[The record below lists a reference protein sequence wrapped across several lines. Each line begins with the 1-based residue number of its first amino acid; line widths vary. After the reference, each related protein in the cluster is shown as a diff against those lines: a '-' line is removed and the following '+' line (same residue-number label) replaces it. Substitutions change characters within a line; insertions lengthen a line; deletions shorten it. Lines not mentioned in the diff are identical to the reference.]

1 MKLRVGPLSLLLL
14 FGVSSAIGQT
24 FTEFQIPTA
33 SSRPKGITAGPD
45 GSLWFTEYEV
55 NASKI
60 GRITPEGV
68 ITEFPL
74 PDPFAH
80 PLAITTGPDGN
91 LWFTENRG
99 PNAIA
104 RMTPEGVLAEFRVT
118 GFQDP
123 NPSGITTGPDGD
135 LWFTEEWANKI
146 GHITTSGEMTQFT
159 IPPCQGCGTFAL
171 KSGPGGIAL
180 GPDGALWFAEMY
192 ANKIGRITT
201 SGEITQFSIPEPAGY
216 PDCSRS
222 GPCGPVS
229 ITPGPDG
236 AMWFTDS
243 AANKIGRIT
252 MSGEI
257 TEFSVP
263 TPDSQPNGIVAGLDG
278 NLYFT
283 EYRGNKIGR
292 ITTSGAFTEF
302 PIPTPGASPWEIALG
317 PDGALWF
324 TEEFGNKIGRFSPGS
339 LTCEPDATTLCLND
353 GRFKVQL
360 DWHVPSQNR
369 RGQGTAVPL
378 TGDTGYFW
386 FFEAANVELVVKAL
400 DARSVN
406 EHFWIF
412 YGALSNVEYTMTV
425 VDTQTG
431 RTRSYFNPSGTLA
444 SVADTSAFSAI
455 VSPSEDA
462 RMTPIPASKATE
474 SLSAAELYEM
484 YAALAPAS
492 PVASIAA
499 AACVP
504 GSTTLCLRQGRFQ
517 VRVDWSVPSQGR
529 SGSGAAVPVTGDT
542 GYLWFFSEANV
553 ELIVKVLDGRSIN
566 GHFWV
571 FYGAL
576 SNVEYTINVLDTE
589 TGAVRTYSN
598 PSGNLASHADTSAF

>member
-1 MKLRVGPLSLLLL
+1 MKLLTALLILFALL
-14 FGVSSAIGQT
+14 GVSSAMGQT
-24 FTEFQIPTA
+24 FTEFPVPTA
-33 SSRPKGITAGPD
+33 GARPKGITVGPD

-60 GRITPEGV
+60 GRITLEGV
-68 ITEFPL
+68 ITEFSL

-80 PLAITTGPDGN
+80 PLQITTGPDGN

-104 RMTPEGVLAEFRVT
+104 RITPEGLIDEFRT
-118 GFQDP
+118 GFRDA
-123 NPSGITTGPDGD
+123 NPVGITTGPDGD
-135 LWFTEEWANKI
+135 LWFTAEWANRV
-146 GHITTSGEMTQFT
+146 GHITTAGSMTQFT
-159 IPPCQGCGTFAL
+159 IPPCDVCNTFV
-171 KSGPGGIAL
+171 KSGPGGIVV
-180 GPDGALWFAEMY
+180 GPDGALWFTEQY
-192 ANKIGRITT
+192 ANRIGRITT
-201 SGEITQFSIPEPAGY
+201 SGAITEYPVPGPQSY

-222 GPCGPVS
+222 GPCGPVY
-229 ITPGPDG
+229 IAAGPDG
-236 AMWFTDS
+236 ALWFTVN
-243 AANKIGRIT
+243 AANTIGRIT
-252 MSGEI
+252 TSGEV
-257 TEFSVP
+257 TEFPIP
-263 TPDSQPNGIVAGLDG
+263 TPDSQPYGIVAGLDG

-283 EYRGNKIGR
+283 ESRGNKIGR
-292 ITTSGAFTEF
+292 ITTSGTITEF
-302 PIPTPGASPWEIALG
+302 PIPTPGASPYGIALG

-324 TEEFGNKIGRFSPGS
+324 TEEFGNKIGRLALGS

-378 TGDTGYFW
+378 TADTGYFW
-386 FFEAANVELVVKAL
+386 FFDAGNVELVVKAL
-400 DARSVN
+400 DARAVN

-412 YGALSNVEYTMTV
+412 YGALSSVEYTMTV

-431 RTRSYFNPSGTLA
+431 GTRSYFNPSGTLA

-455 VSPSEDA
+455 GAPSESA
-462 RMTPIPASKATE
+462 RMTPVPASKATE
-474 SLSAAELYEM
+474 SLSAAELYEG
-484 YAALAPAS
+484 YAALAPA
-492 PVASIAA
+492 PVASSPA

-504 GSTTLCLRQGRFQ
+504 GSTALCLGQGRFQ
-517 VRVDWSVPSQGR
+517 VRVDWSIPNQGR
-529 SGSGAAVPVTGDT
+529 SGSGTAVPVTGDT
-542 GYLWFFSEANV
+542 GYFWFFSEANV
-553 ELIVKVLDGRSIN
+553 ELIVKVLDGRAVN

-576 SNVEYTINVLDTE
+576 SNVEYTISVLDTE